1 MSQESHIT
9 IRVRLDDEKIPEE
22 IAWTAPEA
30 GFPEARKAEAMMLSL
45 WDPKE
50 RNTLRL
56 DLWTKD
62 MTVDEMKQFVHQGIL
77 LLSETL
83 ENATG
88 EKDMAEHMRHFARWY
103 AEQYG
108 FA

>member
-1 MSQESHIT
+1 MNQDSHIT
-9 IRVRLDDEKIPEE
+9 ISVKLDKEKIPEE
-22 IAWTAPEA
+22 ISWTAAEA
-30 GFPEARKAEAMMLSL
+30 GFPQSRKADAMMLSF

-62 MTVDEMKQFVHQGIL
+62 MTVDDMKQFVHQGIL
-77 LLSETL
+77 LLSESL

-103 AEQYG
+103 AEQFG

>member
-1 MSQESHIT
+1 MYTESRIVVRVNLDFEKVPETIT
-9 IRVRLDDEKIPEE
+9 WE
-22 IAWTAPEA
+22 APEA
-30 GFPEARKAEAMMLSL
+30 GFPQARRADAMMLSF

-62 MTVDEMKQFVHQGIL
+62 MTVDDMKQFVYQGIL

-88 EKDMAEHMRHFARWY
+88 EKEMAAHMRAFARWY

>member
-1 MSQESHIT
+1 MTQESHIK
-9 IRVRLDDEKIPEE
+9 IRVRLDENKIPEE
-22 IAWTAPEA
+22 IGWEAPEA

-56 DLWTKD
+56 DLWTKE
-62 MTVDEMKQFVHQGIL
+62 MTVEDMKQFVHQAIL

-88 EKDMAEHMRHFARWY
+88 EKEMAEHMRDFARWY
-103 AEQYG
+103 AEEYG

>member
-1 MSQESHIT
+1 MTQESHIK
-9 IRVRLDDEKIPEE
+9 IRVRLDENKIPEE
-22 IAWTAPEA
+22 IGWEAPEA
-30 GFPEARKAEAMMLSL
+30 GFPEARKAEAMMLSF

-50 RNTLRL
+50 RNSLRL
-56 DLWTKD
+56 DLWTKE
-62 MTVDEMKQFVHQGIL
+62 MTVEDMKQFVHQAII

-88 EKDMAEHMRHFARWY
+88 EKEMAEHMRDFARWY
-103 AEQYG
+103 AEEYG